1 MKLTVWFR
9 RICNPP
15 MSKRGFEIP
24 TSIRADYKS
33 ARTSAFVFLVLT
45 VLFCSCTQKQDPI
58 DRLLSQMTI
67 EEKCGQ
73 LTCPIGFNFYGKE
86 GDSLW
91 LNDDFLGRM
100 DTMPL
105 GSCWAVLRAD
115 PWSRKTVET
124 GLHPRESARLL
135 NKMQRY
141 AVENTR
147 LGIPLLFCEETPHGH
162 MAVGTTVFPTGIG
175 QASTWNPALL
185 KQMGEVMGREMRLQG
200 AQIGYGP
207 VLDIARD
214 PRWSRVEETM
224 GEDPYLSGV
233 LGAAVV
239 KGMQKHVYA
248 TLKHLAA
255 YGIPQGG
262 HNAATAEVGQNRLMT
277 DYLPSFEKAICEG
290 GAKTVMTSYN
300 TIDGVPCSANAWLLQ
315 EVLRNAWN
323 FKGVVFSDLNAVNAI
338 YATQHVAAD
347 PAEAAAMALK
357 AGVDIDLGGYNY
369 GGYLKEAMQRGLVN
383 EADIDRAV
391 RHVLQL
397 KYDLGLFDNPY
408 VDEALAESE
417 VGTKENAQLAKQ
429 VALESAVLLKND
441 GLLPFGEQIKKVA
454 VIGPNAD
461 NMYNQLGDY
470 TAPQDPD
477 RIVTMLEGIQAKGR
491 AEVTYA
497 KGCAIRDE
505 NDADIDEAVRI
516 AKAAD
521 AVVLVVGG
529 SSARDFK
536 TSYED
541 TGAAVVNESISDMDC
556 GEGYDRST
564 LKLLGKQDEL
574 IERLYATGKPVVT
587 VYIQGRPLD
596 MNLANEKSNALLTLW
611 YPGMEGGSALADILW
626 GDYNPAGCLPISIP
640 RSVGQIPVYYSQP
653 QTGDY
658 VEESAKPL
666 FPFGYGLSYTQF
678 EYSDLKV
685 KSVSA
690 IDSNRTTSA
699 RNDMAETMS
708 AMSSQQGNAGWKES
722 MADTICVV
730 SCTVKNIGPCDGD
743 EVVQLYVRD
752 EVASVAPASKLLKGF
767 QRIHINK
774 GETKQVTFYLTE
786 RDLSVYSKENG
797 WHVESGEFSIMVG
810 KSSEDIELFHKFAVE

>member
-1 MKLTVWFR
+1 MKHKTQPQTVIAGLTRQIERFDDAKRVNLLCERVSSSHVGDGGSLSAMTAKGFMLFF
-9 RICNPP
+9 IVIVCFLFPSC
-15 MSKRGFEIP
+15 SKQPDKVE
-24 TSIRADYKS
+24 T
-33 ARTSAFVFLVLT
+33 
-45 VLFCSCTQKQDPI
+45 
-58 DRLLSQMTI
+58 LLSQMTL

-73 LTCPIGFNFYGKE
+73 LSCPIGFNFYGKE
-86 GDSLW
+86 SDSLW
-91 LNDDFLGRM
+91 LADDFLGMM

-124 GLHPRESARLL
+124 GLHPKESARLL
-135 NKMQRY
+135 NMIQCH

-175 QASTWNPALL
+175 QASTWHPALL
-185 KQMGEVMGREMRLQG
+185 EQMGEAMGREVRLQG

-214 PRWSRVEETM
+214 PRWSRVEETF
-224 GEDPYLSGV
+224 GEDPYLSGI

-239 KGMQKHVYA
+239 KGMQKHVCA

-277 DYLPSFEKAICEG
+277 DYLPSFEKAIVEG

-300 TIDGVPCSANAWLLQ
+300 TIDGVPCSANQWLLQ
-315 EVLRNAWN
+315 EVLRNSWD

-357 AGVDIDLGGYNY
+357 SGVDIDLGGYNY
-369 GGYLKEAMQRGLVN
+369 GGFLKEALQRGLVTK
-383 EADIDRAV
+383 ADIDRAV

-397 KYDLGLFDNPY
+397 KFDLGLFENPY
-408 VDEALAESE
+408 VDEPLAGAE
-417 VGTKENAQLAKQ
+417 VGTIENAQLAKQ

-441 GLLPFGEQIKKVA
+441 GILPFGEQVKKVA

-470 TAPQDPD
+470 TAPQDPE
-477 RIVTMLEGIQAKGR
+477 RIVTMLEGIREKGR

-497 KGCAIRDE
+497 KGCAVRDE
-505 NDADIDEAVRI
+505 NDANIDEAVGI

-521 AVVLVVGG
+521 VVVLVLGG

-541 TGAAVVNESISDMDC
+541 TGAAIVDEHVSDMDC

-564 LKLLGKQDEL
+564 LRLLGKQEEL
-574 IERLYATGKPVVT
+574 MQRIYATGKPVVT

-596 MNLANEKSNALLTLW
+596 MNLAAEKSNALLTLW

-626 GDYNPAGCLPISIP
+626 GDYNPAGRLPISVP

-653 QTGDY
+653 ATGDY

-678 EYSDLKV
+678 EYSDLQV
-685 KSVSA
+685 
-690 IDSNRTTSA
+690 
-699 RNDMAETMS
+699 E
-708 AMSSQQGNAGWKES
+708 AMSFQRGNEGWRES
-722 MADTICVV
+722 MADTICKVT
-730 SCTVKNIGPCDGD
+730 CTVKNVGSYDGD
-743 EVVQLYVRD
+743 EVVQLYIRD
-752 EVASVAPASKLLKGF
+752 EVASIAPASKLLKGF
-767 QRIHINK
+767 QRVHINK
-774 GETKQVTFYLTE
+774 GETKQVTFHLTE
-786 RDLSVYSKENG
+786 RDLSVYSEEKG
-797 WHVESGEFSIMVG
+797 WHMEPGEFTIMVG
-810 KSSEDIELFHKFAVE
+810 GSSQNCVLSATVEVK

>member
-1 MKLTVWFR
+1 MLV
-9 RICNPP
+9 
-15 MSKRGFEIP
+15 
-24 TSIRADYKS
+24 
-33 ARTSAFVFLVLT
+33 VLT
-45 VLFCSCTQKQDPI
+45 AFCSCTKKQDKV
-58 DRLLSQMTI
+58 DVLLSQMTL

-91 LNDDFLGRM
+91 LADDFIGMM
-100 DTMPL
+100 DTLPL

-124 GLHPRESARLL
+124 GLKPRESARLL
-135 NKMQRY
+135 NMMQRH

-175 QASTWNPALL
+175 QASTWNPELL
-185 KQMGEVMGREMRLQG
+185 EKMGEVMGREVRLQG
-200 AQIGYGP
+200 AQVGYGP

-239 KGMQKHVYA
+239 NGMQKHVCA

-300 TIDGVPCSANAWLLQ
+300 TIDGVPCSANQWLLQ
-315 EVLRNAWN
+315 AVLRKSWE

-347 PAEAAAMALK
+347 PAEAAALALK

-369 GGYLKEAMQRGLVN
+369 GGFLKEALQRGLVT
-383 EADIDRAV
+383 EADIDSAV

-397 KYDLGLFDNPY
+397 KFDLGLFENPY
-408 VDEALAESE
+408 VDEALAEAE
-417 VGTKENAQLAKQ
+417 VGTIENAQLAKQ

-441 GLLPFGEQIKKVA
+441 GVLPFGENIKKVA

-470 TAPQDPD
+470 TAPQDLD
-477 RIVTMLEGIQAKGR
+477 RIVTMLEGIREKGR
-491 AEVTYA
+491 AEVLYA
-497 KGCAIRDE
+497 KGCAVRDE
-505 NDADIDEAVRI
+505 ADVNIDEAVKT
-516 AKAAD
+516 AQTAD
-521 AVVLVVGG
+521 VVVLVVGG

-536 TSYED
+536 TSYEE
-541 TGAAVVNESISDMDC
+541 TGAAIVNNQISDMDC

-564 LKLLGKQDEL
+564 LKLLGKQEEL
-574 IERLYATGKPVVT
+574 MQRIYTTGKPVVS

-596 MNLANEKSNALLTLW
+596 MNLAAEKSNVLLTLW

-626 GDYNPAGCLPISIP
+626 GDYNPAGRLPISIP

-666 FPFGYGLSYTQF
+666 YPFGYGMSYTQF
-678 EYSDLKV
+678 EYSNLQVETVSKMDTLCKV
-685 KSVSA
+685 
-690 IDSNRTTSA
+690 TC
-699 RNDMAETMS
+699 
-708 AMSSQQGNAGWKES
+708 Q
-722 MADTICVV
+722 
-730 SCTVKNIGPCDGD
+730 VKNISTCDGE

-752 EVASVAPASKLLKGF
+752 EVASIALASKLLKGF
-767 QRIHINK
+767 QKVLINK
-774 GETKQVTFYLTE
+774 GETRQVIFYLTK
-786 RDLSVYSKENG
+786 RDLSVYSAEKG
-797 WHVESGEFSIMVG
+797 WNFEAGEFTMMVG
-810 KSSEDIELFHKFAVE
+810 GSSNEGLLQHRIWIK

>member
-1 MKLTVWFR
+1 MR
-9 RICNPP
+9 RFAPLLILLI
-15 MSKRGFEIP
+15 M
-24 TSIRADYKS
+24 
-33 ARTSAFVFLVLT
+33 V
-45 VLFCSCTQKQDPI
+45 SCTQEQDPVES
-58 DRLLSQMTI
+58 LLSQMTL

-73 LTCPIGFNFYGKE
+73 LSCPIGFDFYGKD

-91 LNDDFLGRM
+91 LSDDFLSRM

-115 PWSRKTVET
+115 PWSKKTVET
-124 GLHPRESARLL
+124 GLHPKESAKLL
-135 NKMQRY
+135 NMMQRH

-175 QASTWNPALL
+175 QASTWDPVLL
-185 KQMGEVMGREMRLQG
+185 EQMGEVMGKEVRLQG

-214 PRWSRVEETM
+214 PRWSRVEETF

-239 KGMQKHVYA
+239 KGMQKHACA

-262 HNAATAEVGQNRLMT
+262 HNAATADVGPNRMMT

-315 EVLRNAWN
+315 EVLRNSWN

-338 YATQHVAAD
+338 YATQHEAAD
-347 PAEAAAMALK
+347 PAEAAALALK

-369 GGYLKEAMQRGLVN
+369 GGFLKEALQRGLVS

-408 VDEALAESE
+408 VDEALVEAE
-417 VGTKENAQLAKQ
+417 VGTSESAQVAKQ

-441 GLLPFGEQIKKVA
+441 GILPFGAHINKVA

-470 TAPQDPD
+470 TAPQTPD
-477 RIVTMLEGIQAKGR
+477 RIVTLLEGICEKGR
-491 AEVTYA
+491 AEVLYA
-497 KGCAIRDE
+497 KGCAVCDE
-505 NDADIDEAVRI
+505 NNVDIEAAVKIAQQADV
-516 AKAAD
+516 
-521 AVVLVVGG
+521 VVLVVGG

-541 TGAAVVNESISDMDC
+541 TGAAIVDEHVSDMDC

-564 LKLLGKQDEL
+564 LKLLGKQEEL
-574 IERLYATGKPVVT
+574 MQRIYATGKPVVT

-596 MNLANEKSNALLTLW
+596 MNLANEKSNALLTMW

-626 GDYNPAGCLPISIP
+626 GDYNPAGRLPISVP

-653 QTGDY
+653 QMGDY
-658 VEESAKPL
+658 VEESAQPM

-678 EYSDLKV
+678 EYSDLQV
-685 KSVSA
+685 ETLS
-690 IDSNRTTSA
+690 
-699 RNDMAETMS
+699 TMS
-708 AMSSQQGNAGWKES
+708 SHQGSVGKGGS
-722 MADTICVV
+722 MADTLCKIT
-730 SCTVKNIGPCDGD
+730 CTVKNIGPCDGD

-752 EVASVAPASKLLKGF
+752 EVASIAPASKLLKGF
-767 QRIHINK
+767 QRVHINK
-774 GETKQVTFYLTE
+774 VVAQQVFFYLTK
-786 RDLSVYSKENG
+786 RDLALYSVAEG
-797 WHVESGEFSIMVG
+797 WRFEPGAFTFMVG
-810 KSSEDIELFHKFAVE
+810 GSSDNLLFVTSRCE

>member
-1 MKLTVWFR
+1 M
-9 RICNPP
+9 
-15 MSKRGFEIP
+15 
-24 TSIRADYKS
+24 
-33 ARTSAFVFLVLT
+33 LVVLA
-45 VLFCSCTQKQDPI
+45 LFCSCAQKQDPVES
-58 DRLLSQMTI
+58 LLSQMTL

-73 LTCPIGFNFYGKE
+73 LTSPIGFNFYGKD

-91 LNDDFLGRM
+91 LANDFLGMM
-100 DTMPL
+100 DTLPL

-124 GLHPRESARLL
+124 GLKPRESARLL
-135 NKMQRY
+135 NMMQRH

-175 QASTWNPALL
+175 QASTWDPALL
-185 KQMGEVMGREMRLQG
+185 EQMGEVMGREVRLQG
-200 AQIGYGP
+200 AQVGYGP

-224 GEDPYLSGV
+224 GEDPYLSGT
-233 LGAAVV
+233 LGAAIV
-239 KGMQKHVYA
+239 KGMQKNVCA

-277 DYLPSFEKAICEG
+277 DYLPSFEKAVVEG
-290 GAKTVMTSYN
+290 GAKSVMTSYN
-300 TIDGVPCSANAWLLQ
+300 TIDGEPCSANEWLLQ
-315 EVLRNAWN
+315 EVLRNSWD

-369 GGYLKEAMQRGLVN
+369 GGYLKEALQRGLVT

-397 KYDLGLFDNPY
+397 KHDLGLFDNPY
-408 VDEALAESE
+408 VDETLAETE

-441 GLLPFGEQIKKVA
+441 GVLPFGEQVKKVA

-477 RIVTMLEGIQAKGR
+477 RIVTMLEGIRDKGR

-497 KGCAIRDE
+497 KGCAVRDE
-505 NDADIDEAVRI
+505 NGADIEEAVRV

-521 AVVLVVGG
+521 VVVLVVGG

-536 TSYED
+536 TSYEE
-541 TGAAVVNESISDMDC
+541 TGAAIVDEHLSDMDC

-564 LKLLGKQDEL
+564 LKLLGKQGEL
-574 IERLYATGKPVVT
+574 MERIYATGKPVVT

-626 GDYNPAGCLPISIP
+626 GDYNPAGRLPISIP
-640 RSVGQIPVYYSQP
+640 RSVGQIPVYYSLP

-658 VEESAKPL
+658 VEESARPL
-666 FPFGYGLSYTQF
+666 FPFGYGLSYSQF
-678 EYSDLKV
+678 EYSDLVVEPV
-685 KSVSA
+685 K
-690 IDSNRTTSA
+690 
-699 RNDMAETMS
+699 
-708 AMSSQQGNAGWKES
+708 AMSFQRREVGSEES
-722 MADTICVV
+722 MADTICEVTF
-730 SCTVKNIGPCDGD
+730 SVKNIGPFDGD
-743 EVVQLYVRD
+743 EIVQLYVRD
-752 EVASVAPASKLLKGF
+752 EVASVVPASKLLKGF
-767 QRIHINK
+767 QSIHINK
-774 GETKQVTFYLTE
+774 GESCQVTFFLTE

-797 WHVESGEFSIMVG
+797 WHVEPGEFTIMVG
-810 KSSEDIELFHKFAVE
+810 GSSENAVLSNSLEVK

>member
-1 MKLTVWFR
+1 MMK
-9 RICNPP
+9 N
-15 MSKRGFEIP
+15 
-24 TSIRADYKS
+24 
-33 ARTSAFVFLVLT
+33 
-45 VLFCSCTQKQDPI
+45 
-58 DRLLSQMTI
+58 RLLLFYITVFVAIANVSCNKKDCVSELINQMTL

-73 LTCPIGFNFYGKE
+73 LTCPIGFNYYGKD

-91 LNDDFLGRM
+91 LADDFVGMM
-100 DTMPL
+100 DTLPL

-115 PWSRKTVET
+115 PWSKKTVET
-124 GLHPRESARLL
+124 GLHPSESARLL
-135 NKMQRY
+135 NMMQRH

-175 QASTWNPALL
+175 QASTWDPALL
-185 KQMGEVMGREMRLQG
+185 EQMGEVMGREVRLQG
-200 AQIGYGP
+200 AQVGYGP

-224 GEDPYLSGV
+224 GEDQYLSGT
-233 LGAAVV
+233 LGAAIV
-239 KGMQKHVYA
+239 KGMQKHVCA

-262 HNAATAEVGQNRLMT
+262 HNAATAEVGPNRLMT

-300 TIDGVPCSANAWLLQ
+300 TIDGVPCSANEWLLQ
-315 EVLRNAWN
+315 EVLRNSWD

-369 GGYLKEAMQRGLVN
+369 GGFLKEALQRGLVT

-391 RHVLQL
+391 RHVLRL
-397 KYDLGLFDNPY
+397 KYNLGLFDNPY

-417 VGTKENAQLAKQ
+417 VGTKGNAQLAKQ
-429 VALESAVLLKND
+429 LALESAVLLKND
-441 GLLPFGEQIKKVA
+441 GILPFGEQVKKVA

-461 NMYNQLGDY
+461 NVYNQLGDY

-477 RIVTMLEGIQAKGR
+477 RIVTMLEGINTKDR

-505 NDADIDEAVRI
+505 NDADIDEAVRV

-536 TSYED
+536 TSYEE
-541 TGAAVVNESISDMDC
+541 TGAAIVNESISDMDC

-564 LKLLGKQDEL
+564 LKLLGRQEEL
-574 IERLYATGKPVVT
+574 MERIYATGKPVVT

-596 MNLANEKSNALLTLW
+596 MNLAAEKSNALLTLW
-611 YPGMEGGSALADILW
+611 YPGMDGGSALADILW
-626 GDYNPAGCLPISIP
+626 GDYNPAGRLPISVP

-653 QTGDY
+653 STGDY

-666 FPFGYGLSYTQF
+666 FPFGYGMSYTQF
-678 EYSDLKV
+678 EYSDLVVEPV
-685 KSVSA
+685 K
-690 IDSNRTTSA
+690 
-699 RNDMAETMS
+699 
-708 AMSSQQGNAGWKES
+708 AMSFQQGNAGRMES
-722 MADTICVV
+722 MADTLCVV

-752 EVASVAPASKLLKGF
+752 EVASVAFASKLLKGF

-774 GETKQVTFYLTE
+774 GETEAVFFYLTQ
-786 RDLSVYSKENG
+786 RDLAVYSQEKG
-797 WHVESGEFSIMVG
+797 WHLEPGEFTIMVG
-810 KSSEDIELFHKFAVE
+810 PNSEEIALKKTLCF

>member
-1 MKLTVWFR
+1 MR
-9 RICNPP
+9 RFAPLLILLI
-15 MSKRGFEIP
+15 M
-24 TSIRADYKS
+24 
-33 ARTSAFVFLVLT
+33 V
-45 VLFCSCTQKQDPI
+45 SCTQKQDPVES
-58 DRLLSQMTI
+58 LLSQMTI

-73 LTCPIGFNFYGKE
+73 LSCPIGFDFYGKD

-91 LNDDFLGRM
+91 LSDDFLGRM

-115 PWSRKTVET
+115 PWSKKTVET
-124 GLHPRESARLL
+124 GLHSKESAKLL
-135 NKMQRY
+135 NMMQRH

-175 QASTWNPALL
+175 QASTWDPVLL
-185 KQMGEVMGREMRLQG
+185 EQMGEVMGKEIRLQG

-214 PRWSRVEETM
+214 PRWSRVEETF

-239 KGMQKHVYA
+239 KGMQKHACA

-262 HNAATAEVGQNRLMT
+262 HNAATADVGPNRMMT

-315 EVLRNAWN
+315 EVLRNSWN

-347 PAEAAAMALK
+347 PAEAAALALK

-369 GGYLKEAMQRGLVN
+369 GGFLKEALQRGLVS

-408 VDEALAESE
+408 VDEALVEAE
-417 VGTKENAQLAKQ
+417 VGTSESAQVAKQ

-441 GLLPFGEQIKKVA
+441 GILPFGAHINKVA

-470 TAPQDPD
+470 TAPQTPD
-477 RIVTMLEGIQAKGR
+477 RIVTLLEGIREKGR
-491 AEVTYA
+491 AEVLYA
-497 KGCAIRDE
+497 KGCAVRDE
-505 NDADIDEAVRI
+505 NDADIEAAVKI
-516 AKAAD
+516 AQQAD
-521 AVVLVVGG
+521 VVVLVVGG

-541 TGAAVVNESISDMDC
+541 TGAAIVDEHVSDMDC

-564 LKLLGKQDEL
+564 LKLLGKQEEL
-574 IERLYATGKPVVT
+574 MQAIYAAGKPVVT

-596 MNLANEKSNALLTLW
+596 MNLANEKSNALLTMW

-626 GDYNPAGCLPISIP
+626 GDYNPAGRLPISVP
-640 RSVGQIPVYYSQP
+640 RSVGQILVYYSQP
-653 QTGDY
+653 QMGDY
-658 VEESAKPL
+658 VEESAQPM

-678 EYSDLKV
+678 EYSDLQV
-685 KSVSA
+685 
-690 IDSNRTTSA
+690 
-699 RNDMAETMS
+699 ETLS
-708 AMSSQQGNAGWKES
+708 AMSSQQGSVGKGGS
-722 MADTICVV
+722 MADTLCKVT
-730 SCTVKNIGPCDGD
+730 CTVKNIGPCDGD

-752 EVASVAPASKLLKGF
+752 EVASIAPASKLLKGF
-767 QRIHINK
+767 QRVHINK
-774 GETKQVTFYLTE
+774 GVAQQVFFYLTK
-786 RDLSVYSKENG
+786 RDLALYSVAEG
-797 WHVESGEFSIMVG
+797 WRFEPGAFTFMVG
-810 KSSEDIELFHKFAVE
+810 GSSDNLLFVTSRCE

>member
-1 MKLTVWFR
+1 MIMGLLRKKSWK
-9 RICNPP
+9 INNKI
-15 MSKRGFEIP
+15 MEKKIFERFLKIFD
-24 TSIRADYKS
+24 R
-33 ARTSAFVFLVLT
+33 FLVLWT
-45 VLFCSCTQKQDPI
+45 IPLLLSSCETQQDPVES
-58 DRLLSQMTI
+58 LLSQMTL

-73 LTCPIGFNFYGKE
+73 LTCPIGFNYYGKD

-91 LNDDFLGRM
+91 LSDDFLSMM

-115 PWSRKTVET
+115 PWSKKTVET

-135 NKMQRY
+135 NMMQRH
-141 AVENTR
+141 AIENTR
-147 LGIPLLFCEETPHGH
+147 LGIPMLFCEETPHGH
-162 MAVGTTVFPTGIG
+162 MAVGTTVFPTGIA
-175 QASTWNPALL
+175 QASTWDPELL
-185 KQMGEVMGREMRLQG
+185 EQMGEVMGREVRLQG
-200 AQIGYGP
+200 AHIGYGP

-224 GEDPYLSGV
+224 GEDPYLSGA
-233 LGAAVV
+233 LGAAIV
-239 KGMQKHVYA
+239 KGMQKNVCA

-262 HNAATAEVGQNRLMT
+262 HNAATAEVGPNRLMS
-277 DYLPSFEKAICEG
+277 DYLPSFEKAICKG

-300 TIDGVPCSANAWLLQ
+300 TIDGVPCSANTWLLQ
-315 EVLRNAWN
+315 EVLRNAWE
-323 FKGVVFSDLNAVNAI
+323 FKSVVFSDLNAVNAI
-338 YATQHVAAD
+338 WATQHVAAD

-369 GGYLKEAMQRGLVN
+369 GGFLKEALQRGLIT
-383 EADIDRAV
+383 ESDIDCAV

-408 VDEALAESE
+408 VDEALAEAE
-417 VGTKENAQLAKQ
+417 VGTRGNAQLAKQ

-441 GLLPFGEQIKKVA
+441 GILPFGDHIKKVA

-477 RIVTMLEGIQAKGR
+477 RIVTMFEGIREKGR

-497 KGCAIRDE
+497 KGCAVRDE
-505 NDADIDEAVRI
+505 SVTDFDEAMNI
-516 AKAAD
+516 AQAAD
-521 AVVLVVGG
+521 VVVFVVGG

-541 TGAAVVNESISDMDC
+541 TGAAIVNESVSDMDC

-564 LKLLGKQDEL
+564 LKLLGKQEEL
-574 IERLYATGKPVVT
+574 MQRLYATGKPVVT

-626 GDYNPAGCLPISIP
+626 GDYNPAGRLPISVP

-653 QTGDY
+653 STGDY
-658 VEESAKPL
+658 VEETFQPL

-678 EYSDLKV
+678 EYRDLQ
-685 KSVSA
+685 
-690 IDSNRTTSA
+690 IEQTT
-699 RNDMAETMS
+699 
-708 AMSSQQGNAGWKES
+708 AMSSSGRNARGMEMQSIRRSQS
-722 MADTICVV
+722 MADTLFIVT
-730 SCTVKNIGPCDGD
+730 CTIKNTGPYDGD
-743 EVVQLYVRD
+743 EVVQLYIRN
-752 EVASVAPASKLLKGF
+752 EVASIAPASKLLKGF

-774 GETKQVTFYLTE
+774 GESQKVTFFLTR
-786 RDLSVYSKENG
+786 RDLAVYNALNG
-797 WHVESGEFSIMVG
+797 WHVESGNFTVMVG
-810 KSSEDIELFHKFAVE
+810 NNSGNIQLSKYITEK

>member
-1 MKLTVWFR
+1 MKPKIQPQSVIAGFDVGTEPRSTRRHRGLDPRSPEDKGNPSVSGDGGSLSAMTV
-9 RICNPP
+9 
-15 MSKRGFEIP
+15 KGVLL
-24 TSIRADYKS
+24 AL
-33 ARTSAFVFLVLT
+33 FVVVCLVLS
-45 VLFCSCTQKQDPI
+45 SCAKKQDKVEA
-58 DRLLSQMTI
+58 LLSQMTL

-73 LTCPIGFNFYGKE
+73 LTCPIGFNFYGKDD
-86 GDSLW
+86 DSLW
-91 LNDDFLGRM
+91 LADDFIGMM
-100 DTMPL
+100 DTLPL

-124 GLHPRESARLL
+124 GLKPRESARLL
-135 NKMQRY
+135 NMMQRH

-175 QASTWNPALL
+175 QASTWNPELL
-185 KQMGEVMGREMRLQG
+185 EQMGEVMGREVRLQG
-200 AQIGYGP
+200 AQVGYGP

-239 KGMQKHVYA
+239 KGMQKNVCA

-262 HNAATAEVGQNRLMT
+262 HNAATADVGPNRLMT
-277 DYLPSFEKAICEG
+277 EYLPSFEQAIKRG
-290 GAKTVMTSYN
+290 HAKSVMTSYN
-300 TIDGVPCSANAWLLQ
+300 TIDGVPCSANEWLLQ
-315 EVLRNAWN
+315 DILRNSWN
-323 FKGVVFSDLNAVNAI
+323 FNGVVFSDLNAVNAI
-338 YATQHVAAD
+338 CATQHVAAD

-369 GGYLKEAMQRGLVN
+369 GGFLKEALQRGFVT

-397 KYDLGLFDNPY
+397 KFDLGLFENPY
-408 VDEALAESE
+408 VDEDLAEAE

-441 GLLPFGEQIKKVA
+441 GILPFGDNIKKVA

-470 TAPQDPD
+470 TAPQDPN
-477 RIVTMLEGIQAKGR
+477 RIVTMLEGIREKGR

-497 KGCAIRDE
+497 KGCAVRDE
-505 NDADIDEAVRI
+505 NDANIDEAVRI
-516 AKAAD
+516 AKSAD
-521 AVVLVVGG
+521 VVVLVVGG

-536 TSYED
+536 TSYEE
-541 TGAAVVNESISDMDC
+541 TGAAIVNESISDMDC

-564 LKLLGKQDEL
+564 LRLLGKQEEL
-574 IERLYATGKPVVT
+574 MQHIYATGKPVVT

-596 MNLANEKSNALLTLW
+596 MNLAAEKSNALLTLW

-626 GDYNPAGCLPISIP
+626 GDYNPAGRLPISIP

-653 QTGDY
+653 ATGDY

-666 FPFGYGLSYTQF
+666 YPFGYGLSYTQF
-678 EYSDLKV
+678 EYNSDLHVFELKERPGCY
-685 KSVSA
+685 SV
-690 IDSNRTTSA
+690 NLL
-699 RNDMAETMS
+699 
-708 AMSSQQGNAGWKES
+708 
-722 MADTICVV
+722 
-730 SCTVKNIGPCDGD
+730 VKNAGPCDGD
-743 EVVQLYVRD
+743 EVVQVYVRD
-752 EVASVAPASKLLKGF
+752 EVASIAPASKLLAGF
-767 QRIHINK
+767 QRVHINK
-774 GETKQVTFYLTE
+774 GESEVVSFIVVPK
-786 RDLSVYSKENG
+786 VYSQEKG
-797 WHVESGEFSIMVG
+797 WHVEPGEFTIMVG
-810 KSSEDIELFHKFAVE
+810 GSSENNRLSVSL

>member
-1 MKLTVWFR
+1 MR
-9 RICNPP
+9 R
-15 MSKRGFEIP
+15 GL
-24 TSIRADYKS
+24 SIL
-33 ARTSAFVFLVLT
+33 FIVVVL
-45 VLFCSCTQKQDPI
+45 LCSCTKKQDPVES
-58 DRLLSQMTI
+58 LLSQMTL

-73 LTCPIGFNFYGKE
+73 LSCPIGFDFYGKE
-86 GDSLW
+86 GDSVW
-91 LNDDFLGRM
+91 LSDDFLGRM

-105 GSCWAVLRAD
+105 GSCWGVLRAD

-124 GLHPRESARLL
+124 GLHPRESARLI
-135 NKMQRY
+135 NMMQRH

-185 KQMGEVMGREMRLQG
+185 EQMGEAMGREVRLQG
-200 AQIGYGP
+200 AQVGYGP

-214 PRWSRVEETM
+214 PRWSRVEETF
-224 GEDPYLSGV
+224 GEDPYLSGT
-233 LGAAVV
+233 LGTAVV
-239 KGMQKHVYA
+239 KGMQKNVGA

-277 DYLPSFEKAICEG
+277 DYLPSFEKAIGEG

-300 TIDGVPCSANAWLLQ
+300 TIDGVPCSANSWLLQ
-315 EVLRNAWN
+315 EVLRNSWD

-357 AGVDIDLGGYNY
+357 AGADIDLGGYNY
-369 GGYLKEAMQRGLVN
+369 GGFLKEALQRGLVT

-391 RHVLQL
+391 CHVLQL
-397 KYDLGLFDNPY
+397 KYDLGLFENPY
-408 VDEALAESE
+408 VDEALAEAE

-441 GLLPFGEQIKKVA
+441 GILPFGEQVKKVA

-470 TAPQDPD
+470 TAPQDSG
-477 RIVTMLEGIQAKGR
+477 RIVTMLEGIRDKGR
-491 AEVTYA
+491 AEVLYA
-497 KGCAIRDE
+497 KGCAVRDE
-505 NDADIDEAVRI
+505 NDADIDEAVRV
-516 AKAAD
+516 AKASD
-521 AVVLVVGG
+521 VVVLVVGG

-541 TGAAVVNESISDMDC
+541 TGAAIVDEHVSDMDC

-564 LKLLGKQDEL
+564 LKLLGKQEEL
-574 IERLYATGKPVVT
+574 MQRIYATSKPVVT

-611 YPGMEGGSALADILW
+611 YPGMEGGSAMADILW
-626 GDYNPAGCLPISIP
+626 GDYNPAGRLPISVP
-640 RSVGQIPVYYSQP
+640 RSMGQIPIYYSQP

-666 FPFGYGLSYTQF
+666 FHFGYGLSYTQF
-678 EYSDLKV
+678 EYSDLRL
-685 KSVSA
+685 
-690 IDSNRTTSA
+690 DGRA
-699 RNDMAETMS
+699 R
-708 AMSSQQGNAGWKES
+708 GS
-722 MADTICVV
+722 MADTLFKITC
-730 SCTVKNIGPCDGD
+730 SIKNIGPYDGD

-752 EVASVAPASKLLKGF
+752 EVASIAPASKLLKGF

-774 GETKQVTFYLTE
+774 GESKQVVFSLTA
-786 RDLSVYSKENG
+786 RDLAVYSKEKG
-797 WHVESGEFSIMVG
+797 WHMELGEFTVMVG
-810 KSSEDIELFHKFAVE
+810 GNSENGMLSGSFEMR

>member
-1 MKLTVWFR
+1 MKHSTQPQTVIAGLTRNLQRERVSSP
-9 RICNPP
+9 RIGD
-15 MSKRGFEIP
+15 SG
-24 TSIRADYKS
+24 SLS
-33 ARTSAFVFLVLT
+33 AMTVKGLVLSFI
-45 VLFCSCTQKQDPI
+45 VIVCLFLPSCNKKQDQVEA
-58 DRLLSQMTI
+58 LLSQMTL

-73 LTCPIGFNFYGKE
+73 LSCPIGFNFYGKD

-91 LNDDFLGRM
+91 LAEDFLGMM

-124 GLHPRESARLL
+124 GLHPKESARLL
-135 NKMQRY
+135 NIMQRH

-175 QASTWNPALL
+175 QASTWHPALL
-185 KQMGEVMGREMRLQG
+185 EQMGEVMGREVRLQG
-200 AQIGYGP
+200 AQVGYGP

-239 KGMQKHVYA
+239 RGMQKHVYA

-262 HNAATAEVGQNRLMT
+262 HNAATAEVGLNRLMK
-277 DYLPSFEKAICEG
+277 DYLPSFEKAVCEG

-315 EVLRNAWN
+315 EVLRNSWD
-323 FKGVVFSDLNAVNAI
+323 FKGVVFSDLNAVNAM

-357 AGVDIDLGGYNY
+357 AGIDIDLGGYNY
-369 GGYLKEAMQRGLVN
+369 GGFLKEALQRGLVT

-408 VDEALAESE
+408 VDEALAETE
-417 VGTKENAQLAKQ
+417 VGTAESAQLAKQ

-441 GLLPFGEQIKKVA
+441 GILPFGEHIKKVA

-461 NMYNQLGDY
+461 NIYNQLGDY
-470 TAPQDPD
+470 TAPQDPN
-477 RIVTMLEGIQAKGR
+477 RIVTILEGMREKGR

-497 KGCAIRDE
+497 KGCAVRDE
-505 NDADIDEAVRI
+505 NDANIEEAVRT
-516 AKAAD
+516 AQKAD
-521 AVVLVVGG
+521 IVVLVVGG

-541 TGAAVVNESISDMDC
+541 TGAAIVDEYVSDMDC

-564 LKLLGKQDEL
+564 LQLLGKQEEL
-574 IERLYATGKPVVT
+574 MQRIYAMGKPVVT
-587 VYIQGRPLD
+587 VYIQGRPHN
-596 MNLANEKSNALLTLW
+596 MNLAAEKSNALLTLW

-626 GDYNPAGCLPISIP
+626 GDYNPAGRLPISIP

-653 QTGDY
+653 QTSDY
-658 VEESAKPL
+658 VEESSKPL

-685 KSVSA
+685 EPVK
-690 IDSNRTTSA
+690 
-699 RNDMAETMS
+699 
-708 AMSSQQGNAGWKES
+708 AMSFRAKDVGGKES
-722 MADTICVV
+722 MADTVCKVT
-730 SCTVKNIGPCDGD
+730 CQVKNIGSYDGD

-752 EVASVAPASKLLKGF
+752 EVASIAPASKLLKGF
-767 QRIHINK
+767 ERLPINK
-774 GETKQVTFYLTE
+774 GETKKVTFYLTK
-786 RDLSVYSKENG
+786 RDLAVYSANKG
-797 WHVESGEFSIMVG
+797 WHIEPGEYTFIVGGNSDSNDIFCSFSVE
-810 KSSEDIELFHKFAVE
+810 

>member
-1 MKLTVWFR
+1 MDFAFGVVKGMNQLFHLYTLIAGLTLNLLHKR
-9 RICNPP
+9 DTSSRLGDGGSLSAMRI
-15 MSKRGFEIP
+15 
-24 TSIRADYKS
+24 TSIS
-33 ARTSAFVFLVLT
+33 ASFLLIVCLIA
-45 VLFCSCTQKQDPI
+45 SCTKKQDQI
-58 DRLLSQMTI
+58 DQLISQMTL

-73 LTCPIGFNFYGKE
+73 LSCPIGFNYYGKE

-91 LNDDFLGRM
+91 LADDFLGVM

-115 PWSRKTVET
+115 PWARKTVET

-135 NKMQRY
+135 NMMQRH

-185 KQMGEVMGREMRLQG
+185 EQMGEVLGREVRLQG

-224 GEDPYLSGV
+224 GEDPCLSGT

-239 KGMQKHVYA
+239 KGMQQHVCA

-262 HNAATAEVGQNRLMT
+262 HNAATADVGPNRLMS
-277 DYLPSFEKAICEG
+277 DYLPSFEQAVCEG
-290 GAKTVMTSYN
+290 GAKSVMTSYN
-300 TIDGVPCSANAWLLQ
+300 TIDGVPCSANRWLLQ

-347 PAEAAAMALK
+347 PAEAAALALK

-369 GGYLKEAMQRGLVN
+369 GGFLKEALHRGLVT
-383 EADIDRAV
+383 EAEIDKAV

-397 KYDLGLFDNPY
+397 KHDLGLFDNPY
-408 VDEALAESE
+408 VDEALAEAG
-417 VGTKENAQLAKQ
+417 VGTKESAQVAKQ

-441 GLLPFGEQIKKVA
+441 GLLPFGEHINKVA
-454 VIGPNAD
+454 VVGPNAD

-470 TAPQDPD
+470 TAPQDPE
-477 RIVTMLEGIQAKGR
+477 RIVTMLEGIRAKGR
-491 AEVTYA
+491 AEVLYA
-497 KGCAIRDE
+497 KGCAVRDE
-505 NDADIDEAVRI
+505 QEADLEEAVRV
-516 AKAAD
+516 AKQAD
-521 AVVLVVGG
+521 VVVLVVGG

-536 TSYED
+536 TSYEE
-541 TGAAVVNESISDMDC
+541 TGAAKVSASVSDMDC

-564 LKLLGKQDEL
+564 LKLLGRQEEL
-574 IERLYATGKPVVT
+574 MQRIYATGKPVVT
-587 VYIQGRPLD
+587 VYIQGRPMD

-626 GDYNPAGCLPISIP
+626 GDYNPAGRLPISIP

-653 QTGDY
+653 ATGDY

-666 FPFGYGLSYTQF
+666 FPFGYGLSYTRF
-678 EYSDLKV
+678 EYSDLQV
-685 KSVSA
+685 EA
-690 IDSNRTTSA
+690 LA
-699 RNDMAETMS
+699 
-708 AMSSQQGNAGWKES
+708 QG
-722 MADTICVV
+722 DTLYKV
-730 SCTVKNIGPCDGD
+730 SCKVSNVGPVDGD

-752 EVASVAPASKLLKGF
+752 EVASIAPASKLLKRF
-767 QRIHINK
+767 QRVHINK
-774 GETKQVTFYLTE
+774 GVTAELHFYLTE
-786 RDLSVYSKENG
+786 RDLSVYRADRG
-797 WHVESGEFSIMVG
+797 WHLEPGAFTIMVG
-810 KSSEDIELFHKFAVE
+810 EGTGQRILCSSSLVL

>member
-1 MKLTVWFR
+1 
-9 RICNPP
+9 
-15 MSKRGFEIP
+15 
-24 TSIRADYKS
+24 
-33 ARTSAFVFLVLT
+33 
-45 VLFCSCTQKQDPI
+45 
-58 DRLLSQMTI
+58 MTL

-73 LTCPIGFNFYGKE
+73 LSCPIGFDFYGKE

-91 LNDDFLGRM
+91 LSDDFLGRM

-105 GSCWAVLRAD
+105 GSCWGVLRAD

-124 GLHPRESARLL
+124 GLHPQESARLL
-135 NKMQRY
+135 NMMQRH
-141 AVENTR
+141 AIENTR

-162 MAVGTTVFPTGIG
+162 MAIGTTVFPTGIG
-175 QASTWNPALL
+175 QSSTWDSELL
-185 KQMGEVMGREMRLQG
+185 EQMGEVMGREVRLQG
-200 AQIGYGP
+200 AHIGYGP

-214 PRWSRVEETM
+214 PRWSRVEETF
-224 GEDPYLSGV
+224 GEDPYLAGT

-239 KGMQKHVYA
+239 KGLQKNVCA

-262 HNAATAEVGQNRLMT
+262 HNAATADVGPNRLMT

-290 GAKTVMTSYN
+290 GAKSVMTSYN
-300 TIDGVPCSANAWLLQ
+300 TIDGVPCSANKWLLQ
-315 EVLRNAWN
+315 DILRNSWD

-338 YATQHVAAD
+338 WATQHVAAD
-347 PAEAAAMALK
+347 PAEAAALALK

-369 GGYLKEAMQRGLVN
+369 GGFLKEALHRGLVT

-397 KYDLGLFDNPY
+397 KYNLGLFDNPY
-408 VDEALAESE
+408 VDETLAETE
-417 VGTKENAQLAKQ
+417 VGTKESAQLAKQ
-429 VALESAVLLKND
+429 VAYESAVLLKND
-441 GLLPFGEQIKKVA
+441 GVLPFGDNIKKVA

-461 NMYNQLGDY
+461 NIYNQLGDY

-477 RIVTMLEGIQAKGR
+477 RIVTMLEGIRDKGR

-497 KGCAIRDE
+497 KGCAVRDE
-505 NDADIDEAVRI
+505 NDADVDAAVRM
-516 AKAAD
+516 AQAAD

-541 TGAAVVNESISDMDC
+541 TGAAIVDEHLSDMDS

-564 LKLLGKQDEL
+564 LGLLGKQEEL
-574 IERLYATGKPVVT
+574 MQAVYATGKPVVT

-611 YPGMEGGSALADILW
+611 YPGMEGGSALSDILW
-626 GDYNPAGCLPISIP
+626 GDYNPAGRLPISVP

-653 QTGDY
+653 VTNDY
-658 VEESAKPL
+658 VEESAQPL

-678 EYSDLKV
+678 EYVDLLV
-685 KSVSA
+685 
-690 IDSNRTTSA
+690 
-699 RNDMAETMS
+699 ETPS
-708 AMSSQQGNAGWKES
+708 AMSSQQRHVGEWGS
-722 MADTICVV
+722 MADTLVTV
-730 SCTVKNIGPCDGD
+730 TCTVKNTGSCNGD

-752 EVASVAPASKLLKGF
+752 EVASVAPASMLLKGF

-774 GETKQVTFYLTE
+774 GEVHQVTFYLTQ
-786 RDLSVYSKENG
+786 RDLSVYSAEKG
-797 WHVESGEFSIMVG
+797 WHFESGEFTVFVG
-810 KSSEDIELFHKFAVE
+810 GGDPKTTQNKTVIISL

>member
-1 MKLTVWFR
+1 MKGRFSVLLV
-9 RICNPP
+9 
-15 MSKRGFEIP
+15 
-24 TSIRADYKS
+24 SI
-33 ARTSAFVFLVLT
+33 
-45 VLFCSCTQKQDPI
+45 VLFCSCAKKQDKI
-58 DRLLSQMTI
+58 ETLLSQMTI

-73 LTCPIGFNFYGKE
+73 MTCPIGFNFYGKD

-91 LNDDFLGRM
+91 LANDFIGMM

-135 NKMQRY
+135 NKMQRF

-185 KQMGEVMGREMRLQG
+185 ERMGEVMGKEVRLQG

-233 LGAAVV
+233 LGAAIVQ
-239 KGMQKHVYA
+239 GMQKNVCA

-300 TIDGVPCSANAWLLQ
+300 TIDGVACSANQWLLQ
-315 EVLRNAWN
+315 EVLRNSWN

-369 GGYLKEAMQRGLVN
+369 GGFLKEALQRGLVT
-383 EADIDRAV
+383 EAEIDRAV

-397 KYDLGLFDNPY
+397 KFDLGLFENPY
-408 VDEALAESE
+408 VDEALAEAE
-417 VGTKENAQLAKQ
+417 VGTIENAQLAKQ

-441 GLLPFGEQIKKVA
+441 GVLPFGENIKKVA

-477 RIVTMLEGIQAKGR
+477 RIVTMLEGIREKGR

-497 KGCAIRDE
+497 KGCAVRDE
-505 NDADIDEAVRI
+505 SDANIDEAVKI
-516 AKAAD
+516 GKAAD
-521 AVVLVVGG
+521 VVVLVVGG

-536 TSYED
+536 TSYEE
-541 TGAAVVNESISDMDC
+541 TGAAIVNESISDMDC

-564 LKLLGKQDEL
+564 LKLLGKQEDL
-574 IERLYATGKPVVT
+574 MERIYATGKPVVT

-596 MNLANEKSNALLTLW
+596 MNLATEKSNALLTMW

-626 GDYNPAGCLPISIP
+626 GDYNPAGRLPISVP

-653 QTGDY
+653 VTGDY
-658 VEESAKPL
+658 VEETSKPL
-666 FPFGYGLSYTQF
+666 YSFGYGLSYTQF
-678 EYSDLKV
+678 EYSDLHVEQV
-685 KSVSA
+685 K
-690 IDSNRTTSA
+690 
-699 RNDMAETMS
+699 
-708 AMSSQQGNAGWKES
+708 AMSSQQGHVGRRGS
-722 MADTICVV
+722 MADTICKVT
-730 SCTVKNIGPCDGD
+730 CNVKNIGSYDGE

-752 EVASVAPASKLLKGF
+752 EVASIAPASKLLKGF

-774 GETKQVTFYLTE
+774 GETQQVTFYLTE
-786 RDLSVYSKENG
+786 RDLAVDSVEKG
-797 WHVESGEFSIMVG
+797 WHVEPGEFTIMIGGRSENVVL
-810 KSSEDIELFHKFAVE
+810 SSSFKLK

>member
-1 MKLTVWFR
+1 MKHRIQPQSVIAGLTRNPLSDRVSSSHSGDGGSLSAMTAKGVWV
-9 RICNPP
+9 
-15 MSKRGFEIP
+15 
-24 TSIRADYKS
+24 
-33 ARTSAFVFLVLT
+33 AFMAVFFLL
-45 VLFCSCTQKQDPI
+45 LSSCTPKQDKVEA
-58 DRLLSQMTI
+58 LLSQMTL

-73 LTCPIGFNFYGKE
+73 LTCPIGFNFYSKD

-91 LNDDFLGRM
+91 LSESFLGKM
-100 DTMPL
+100 DTLPL

-124 GLHPRESARLL
+124 GLHPKESARLL
-135 NKMQRY
+135 NMMQRH
-141 AVENTR
+141 AIENTR

-162 MAVGTTVFPTGIG
+162 MAVGTTVFPTGIA
-175 QASTWNPALL
+175 QASTWNPELL
-185 KQMGEVMGREMRLQG
+185 EQMGEVMGKEVRLQG
-200 AQIGYGP
+200 AHIGYGP

-224 GEDPYLSGV
+224 GEDPYLAGV

-239 KGMQKHVYA
+239 KGMQKHVCA

-262 HNAATAEVGQNRLMT
+262 HNAATAEVGPNCLMT
-277 DYLPSFEKAICEG
+277 DYLTSFEKAICEG

-300 TIDGVPCSANAWLLQ
+300 TIDGVPCSANQWLLQ
-315 EVLRNAWN
+315 EVLRKSWN

-347 PAEAAAMALK
+347 PAEAAALAQK

-369 GGYLKEAMQRGLVN
+369 GGFLKEALQRDLIT
-383 EADIDRAV
+383 ESDIDRAV

-397 KYDLGLFDNPY
+397 KFDLGLFDNPY
-408 VDEALAESE
+408 VDEALAEDE
-417 VGTKENAQLAKQ
+417 VGTAENAQLAKQ

-441 GLLPFGEQIKKVA
+441 GILPFGEQIKKVA

-470 TAPQDPD
+470 TAPQHPD
-477 RIVTMLEGIQAKGR
+477 RIMTMLEGIRKKGR
-491 AEVTYA
+491 AEVIYA
-497 KGCAIRDE
+497 KGCAVRDE
-505 NDADIDEAVRI
+505 NDSNIEEAVKT
-516 AKAAD
+516 AQKAD
-521 AVVLVVGG
+521 VVVLVVGG

-541 TGAAVVNESISDMDC
+541 TGAAIVDEHLSDMDC

-564 LKLLGKQDEL
+564 LRLLGKQEEL
-574 IERLYATGKPVVT
+574 MQRIYATGKPVVT

-626 GDYNPAGCLPISIP
+626 GDYNPAGRLPISVP

-653 QTGDY
+653 ATSDY
-658 VEESAKPL
+658 VEEPAKPL
-666 FPFGYGLSYTQF
+666 FPFGFGLSYTQF
-678 EYSDLKV
+678 EYSDLQVDVIQHDAK
-685 KSVSA
+685 
-690 IDSNRTTSA
+690 
-699 RNDMAETMS
+699 
-708 AMSSQQGNAGWKES
+708 AMSSQRGHVGKRGS
-722 MADTICVV
+722 MADTLCKVT
-730 SCTVKNIGPCDGD
+730 CQVKNIGPYDGD

-752 EVASVAPASKLLKGF
+752 EVASIAPASKLLKGF
-767 QRIHINK
+767 QRVHINK
-774 GETKQVTFYLTE
+774 GEAQQMVFYLTD
-786 RDLSVYSKENG
+786 RDLSVYSKELG
-797 WHVESGEFSIMVG
+797 WHFEKGAFTIMV
-810 KSSEDIELFHKFAVE
+810 SEDLYLTTNL

>member
-1 MKLTVWFR
+1 MDR
-9 RICNPP
+9 RLPILLII
-15 MSKRGFEIP
+15 M
-24 TSIRADYKS
+24 A
-33 ARTSAFVFLVLT
+33 
-45 VLFCSCTQKQDPI
+45 LFCSCNKKQDKVES
-58 DRLLSQMTI
+58 LLSQMTF

-73 LTCPIGFNFYGKE
+73 LSCPIGFNFYGKE

-91 LNDDFLGRM
+91 LADDFLGMM

-135 NKMQRY
+135 NLMQHY

-175 QASTWNPALL
+175 QASTWDSALL
-185 KQMGEVMGREMRLQG
+185 EQMGEVMGKEVRLQG
-200 AQIGYGP
+200 AHIGYGP

-214 PRWSRVEETM
+214 PRWSRVEETF

-239 KGMQKHVYA
+239 KGMQKHVFA

-262 HNAATAEVGQNRLMT
+262 HNAATADVGPNRLMT

-300 TIDGVPCSANAWLLQ
+300 TIDGIPCSANQWLLQ
-315 EVLRNAWN
+315 EVLRNSWD

-347 PAEAAAMALK
+347 PVEAAALALK

-369 GGYLKEAMQRGLVN
+369 GGFLKEALQRDLVT

-397 KYDLGLFDNPY
+397 KFDLGLFENPY
-408 VDEALAESE
+408 VDETLAEAE
-417 VGTKENAQLAKQ
+417 VGTEENKQLAKQ

-441 GLLPFGEQIKKVA
+441 GVLPFGEHINKVA
-454 VIGPNAD
+454 IIGPNAD

-477 RIVTMLEGIQAKGR
+477 SIVTMLEGICEKGR
-491 AEVTYA
+491 AEVLYA
-497 KGCAIRDE
+497 KGCAVRDE
-505 NDADIDEAVRI
+505 NDADIEEAVRT
-516 AKAAD
+516 AQKAD
-521 AVVLVVGG
+521 VVVLVLGG

-541 TGAAVVNESISDMDC
+541 TGAAIVDEHISDMDC

-564 LKLLGKQDEL
+564 LKLLGKQEEL
-574 IERLYATGKPVVT
+574 MQAIYATGKPVVT

-596 MNLANEKSNALLTLW
+596 MNLAAEKSNALLTMW

-626 GDYNPAGCLPISIP
+626 GDYNPAGRLPISIP

-653 QTGDY
+653 ATGDY

-666 FPFGYGLSYTQF
+666 YPFGYGLSYTQF
-678 EYSDLKV
+678 EYSDLQVETISKSDSICKV
-685 KSVSA
+685 TCS
-690 IDSNRTTSA
+690 
-699 RNDMAETMS
+699 
-708 AMSSQQGNAGWKES
+708 
-722 MADTICVV
+722 
-730 SCTVKNIGPCDGD
+730 VKNIGPCDGD

-752 EVASVAPASKLLKGF
+752 EVASIVPASKLLKGF
-767 QRIHINK
+767 QRVHINK
-774 GETKQVTFYLTE
+774 GETKQMTFYLTE
-786 RDLSVYSKENG
+786 RDLSVYSTEKG
-797 WHVESGEFSIMVG
+797 WHLEPGEFRIMIG
-810 KSSEDIELFHKFAVE
+810 GNSEEIQLESSVFL

>member
-1 MKLTVWFR
+1 MRRKL
-9 RICNPP
+9 
-15 MSKRGFEIP
+15 
-24 TSIRADYKS
+24 
-33 ARTSAFVFLVLT
+33 FLLLVVLT
-45 VLFCSCTQKQDPI
+45 AFCSCTKKQDKV
-58 DRLLSQMTI
+58 DALLSQMTF

-91 LNDDFLGRM
+91 LAKDFIGMM
-100 DTMPL
+100 DTLPL

-124 GLHPRESARLL
+124 GLKPRESARLL
-135 NKMQRY
+135 NMMQRH

-175 QASTWNPALL
+175 QASTWNPELL
-185 KQMGEVMGREMRLQG
+185 EKMGEVMGKEVRLQC

-239 KGMQKHVYA
+239 NGMQKHVCA

-262 HNAATAEVGQNRLMT
+262 HNAATAEVGPNRLMM
-277 DYLPSFEKAICEG
+277 DYLPSFEKAIREG

-300 TIDGVPCSANAWLLQ
+300 TIDGVPCSANRWLLQ
-315 EVLRNAWN
+315 DILRNSWN

-369 GGYLKEAMQRGLVN
+369 GGFLKEALQRGLVT

-397 KYDLGLFDNPY
+397 KIDLGLFENPY
-408 VDEALAESE
+408 IDEALAEAE

-441 GLLPFGEQIKKVA
+441 GILPFGEQIKKVA

-470 TAPQDPD
+470 TAPQAPD
-477 RIVTMLEGIQAKGR
+477 RIVTMLEGIREKGR
-491 AEVTYA
+491 AEVTNA

-505 NDADIDEAVRI
+505 SDANIDEAVRI

-521 AVVLVVGG
+521 VVVLVVGG

-541 TGAAVVNESISDMDC
+541 TGAAIVNESISDMDC
-556 GEGYDRST
+556 GEGFDRST
-564 LKLLGKQDEL
+564 LKLLGKQEEL
-574 IERLYATGKPVVT
+574 
-587 VYIQGRPLD
+587 
-596 MNLANEKSNALLTLW
+596 M
-611 YPGMEGGSALADILW
+611 
-626 GDYNPAGCLPISIP
+626 
-640 RSVGQIPVYYSQP
+640 
-653 QTGDY
+653 
-658 VEESAKPL
+658 
-666 FPFGYGLSYTQF
+666 
-678 EYSDLKV
+678 
-685 KSVSA
+685 
-690 IDSNRTTSA
+690 
-699 RNDMAETMS
+699 
-708 AMSSQQGNAGWKES
+708 
-722 MADTICVV
+722 
-730 SCTVKNIGPCDGD
+730 
-743 EVVQLYVRD
+743 
-752 EVASVAPASKLLKGF
+752 
-767 QRIHINK
+767 QRI
-774 GETKQVTFYLTE
+774 
-786 RDLSVYSKENG
+786 
-797 WHVESGEFSIMVG
+797 
-810 KSSEDIELFHKFAVE
+810 

>member
-1 MKLTVWFR
+1 MVRVGHEMNFYKILKIRFLNNFYTKCILIMLGCVLLVS
-9 RICNPP
+9 C
-15 MSKRGFEIP
+15 SKR
-24 TSIRADYKS
+24 
-33 ARTSAFVFLVLT
+33 
-45 VLFCSCTQKQDPI
+45 QDKI
-58 DRLLSQMTI
+58 DHLITQMTL

-73 LTCPIGFNFYGKE
+73 LACPIGFNFYGMD

-91 LNDDFLGRM
+91 LAEDFLGMM
-100 DTMPL
+100 DTLPL

-135 NKMQRY
+135 NMMQRH

-185 KQMGEVMGREMRLQG
+185 EQMGEVMGREVRLQG
-200 AQIGYGP
+200 AHIGYGP

-224 GEDPYLSGV
+224 GEDPYLSGT
-233 LGAAVV
+233 LGAAIV
-239 KGMQKHVYA
+239 KGMQKNVCA

-262 HNAATAEVGQNRLMT
+262 HNAATAEVGQNRLIT

-300 TIDGVPCSANAWLLQ
+300 TIDDVPCSANQWLLQ
-315 EVLRNAWN
+315 EVLRNSWD

-347 PAEAAAMALK
+347 PAEAAALALK

-369 GGYLKEAMQRGLVN
+369 GGFLKEALQRGLIT

-397 KYDLGLFDNPY
+397 KFDLGLFDNPY
-408 VDEALAESE
+408 VDEALAEAE
-417 VGTKENAQLAKQ
+417 VGTTESAKLAKQ

-441 GLLPFGEQIKKVA
+441 GILPFGEQIKKVA

-521 AVVLVVGG
+521 VVVLVVGG

-541 TGAAVVNESISDMDC
+541 TGAAIINESVSDMDC
-556 GEGYDRST
+556 GEGYDRSS
-564 LKLLGKQDEL
+564 LKLLGKQEEL
-574 IERLYATGKPVVT
+574 VQRIYATGKPVVT

-626 GDYNPAGCLPISIP
+626 GDYNPAGRLPISVP
-640 RSVGQIPVYYSQP
+640 QSVGQIPVYYSQP

-678 EYSDLKV
+678 EYSDILV
-685 KSVSA
+685 
-690 IDSNRTTSA
+690 
-699 RNDMAETMS
+699 ETLS
-708 AMSSQQGNAGWKES
+708 AMSFQLGNAREREMQSIRRSQS
-722 MADTICVV
+722 MADTICKVT
-730 SCTVKNIGPCDGD
+730 CTVKNSGPCDGD

-752 EVASVAPASKLLKGF
+752 EVASIAPTSKLLKGF
-767 QRIHINK
+767 QRVHLKK
-774 GETKQVTFYLTE
+774 GEARELMFFITE
-786 RDLSVYSKENG
+786 RDLSVYSVEKG
-797 WHVESGEFSIMVG
+797 WHFESGAFTFMLG
-810 KSSEDIELFHKFAVE
+810 RSSEDILISCKKTL